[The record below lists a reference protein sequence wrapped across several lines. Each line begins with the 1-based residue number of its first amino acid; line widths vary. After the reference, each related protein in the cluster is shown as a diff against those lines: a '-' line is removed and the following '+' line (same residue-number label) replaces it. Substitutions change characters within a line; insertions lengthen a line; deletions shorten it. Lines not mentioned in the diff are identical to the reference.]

1 MFSGVGGEIRQLPT
15 AIKTP
20 VLQFREPI
28 PLSAISLRVQR
39 TVMTSPLPTGWRVL
53 FDFVEK
59 Q

>member
-1 MFSGVGGEIRQLPT
+1 MGGETRQLPT

-20 VLQFREPI
+20 VLQFPEPI
-28 PLSAISLRVQR
+28 PLPAISLRVQR